1 MRVRAP
7 GEILPAVD
15 TALEHLSI
23 IMNIT
28 WKQADHDVYV
38 ATRDGEY
45 AGFVAVD
52 GASHVLHD
60 RHSRRLGSYPS
71 LSAARRA
78 LESFGASA
86 PASAAPGTAAPHRPR
101 RPARNR
107 RRTSP
112 ARGR

>member
-1 MRVRAP
+1 MP

-71 LSAARRA
+71 LSAARSA
-78 LESFGASA
+78 LESFGA
-86 PASAAPGTAAPHRPR
+86 PASAAPHRSR
-101 RPARNR
+101 RPARSR

>member
-1 MRVRAP
+1 
-7 GEILPAVD
+7 
-15 TALEHLSI
+15 
-23 IMNIT
+23 MNIT

-60 RHSRRLGSYPS
+60 RHSRRLGSYSS
-71 LSAARRA
+71 LSAARSA

-86 PASAAPGTAAPHRPR
+86 SAGQQRRRRSARSRHRPST
-101 RPARNR
+101 ARSR
-107 RRTSP
+107 
-112 ARGR
+112 